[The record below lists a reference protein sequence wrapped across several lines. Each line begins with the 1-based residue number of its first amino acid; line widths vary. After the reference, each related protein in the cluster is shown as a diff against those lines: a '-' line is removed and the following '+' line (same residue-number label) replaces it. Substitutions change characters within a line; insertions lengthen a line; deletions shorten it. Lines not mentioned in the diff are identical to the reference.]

1 MVDYEDILRIQI
13 KDISIADLIDKNIL
27 NTLNESF
34 EEYSIKPIQI
44 VFSVEKEESVESRLV
59 VAHMNQEHTN
69 DNICTFDV
77 DDSKFLDDFVK
88 SIKGD

>member
-1 MVDYEDILRIQI
+1 MVDYEDILRVQ
-13 KDISIADLIDKNIL
+13 KRDTSISDLIDEDIL
-27 NTLNESF
+27 RKLNESF

-44 VFSVEKEESVESRLV
+44 VFSVEKEETVESRLV
-59 VAHMNQEHTN
+59 VAHMTQEHTKE
-69 DNICTFDV
+69 NICTFDV